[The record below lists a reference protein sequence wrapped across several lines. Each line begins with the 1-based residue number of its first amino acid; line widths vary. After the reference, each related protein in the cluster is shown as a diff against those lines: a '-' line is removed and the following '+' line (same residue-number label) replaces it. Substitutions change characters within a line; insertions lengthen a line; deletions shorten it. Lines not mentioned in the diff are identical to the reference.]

1 MYGDPDA
8 TSVLVRQAANQFNPL
23 PPGGLF
29 SIQPMDG
36 WSHILIPDKETLV
49 TDSGKLDVLDD
60 LLMRLKAEGHRVL
73 IYSQMT
79 RMIDLLEEYMWHRKH
94 TYMRLDGSSKISDR
108 RDMVAGFQ
116 TRSDIFVF
124 LLSTRAG
131 GLGINLTAADTVI
144 FYDSDWNPTVDQQA
158 MDRAHRLGQTKQVT
172 VYRLVCKG
180 SIEERILQR
189 AREKSEIQRMVISGG
204 NFKPDTLKPKEV
216 VSLLLDDEELEKKF
230 RQRQEERRKEQE
242 EANVDSGQRRKY
254 KGAKRGPKPKRK
266 KLEENI
272 TTPAPSDPAT
282 PTHQDGDSVL
292 SVDSIPQSP
301 YSELSV
307 NSLAMAH
314 DDTSSEGPLVVDD
327 GSPSVPP
334 PTKVT
339 SISGLLES
347 QTSNPS
353 LDPTLRTPSP
363 AGIKRGSGRGRG
375 RPRGSGRRGGRGR
388 GVSTLAV
395 AAAEM
400 AAAQA
405 GKSAYAVYSY
415 GLSGS
420 TSGTGR
426 GSVRGRGSGVARGHR
441 GPPRVNH
448 SQKSPSEGQS
458 AEPVKTSTSLGF
470 YVQNSPQ

>member
-1 MYGDPDA
+1 
-8 TSVLVRQAANQFNPL
+8 
-23 PPGGLF
+23 
-29 SIQPMDG
+29 
-36 WSHILIPDKETLV
+36 
-49 TDSGKLDVLDD
+49 
-60 LLMRLKAEGHRVL
+60 
-73 IYSQMT
+73 
-79 RMIDLLEEYMWHRKH
+79 
-94 TYMRLDGSSKISDR
+94 
-108 RDMVAGFQ
+108 
-116 TRSDIFVF
+116 
-124 LLSTRAG
+124 
-131 GLGINLTAADTVI
+131 
-144 FYDSDWNPTVDQQA
+144 
-158 MDRAHRLGQTKQVT
+158 
-172 VYRLVCKG
+172 
-180 SIEERILQR
+180 
-189 AREKSEIQRMVISGG
+189 MVISGG

-292 SVDSIPQSP
+292 SVDSVPPSP

-339 SISGLLES
+339 SISG
-347 QTSNPS
+347 
-353 LDPTLRTPSP
+353 
-363 AGIKRGSGRGRG
+363 
-375 RPRGSGRRGGRGR
+375 
-388 GVSTLAV
+388 
-395 AAAEM
+395 
-400 AAAQA
+400 
-405 GKSAYAVYSY
+405 
-415 GLSGS
+415 
-420 TSGTGR
+420 R

-458 AEPVKTSTSLGF
+458 AEPAKTSTSLGF

>member
-1 MYGDPDA
+1 NNVTHTDCAFSFTRFIDISPAELSSVALTGLLARTLQHNGLLLVQTLPTVKPCALPPLVFTDPCSSVYTLTTHLLHCMPETTQHRQIRLQKLIAKHNQSLSVPGSPSLSPPSLKVVSEPLRVYCCDPSAIWWQKYNERCGDPRAFRWIMYGDPDA
-8 TSVLVRQAANQFNPL
+8 TLVSVHQAANQFNPL
-23 PPGGLF
+23 PPGGLCV
-29 SIQPMDG
+29 IQPMDG
-36 WSHILIPDKETLV
+36 WSRILIPDKETLV

-131 GLGINLTAADTVI
+131 GLGINLTAADT
-144 FYDSDWNPTVDQQA
+144 
-158 MDRAHRLGQTKQVT
+158 
-172 VYRLVCKG
+172 
-180 SIEERILQR
+180 
-189 AREKSEIQRMVISGG
+189 IQRMVISGG

-292 SVDSIPQSP
+292 SVDSVPPSP

-339 SISGLLES
+339 SIS
-347 QTSNPS
+347 
-353 LDPTLRTPSP
+353 
-363 AGIKRGSGRGRG
+363 A
-375 RPRGSGRRGGRGR
+375 
-388 GVSTLAV
+388 
-395 AAAEM
+395 
-400 AAAQA
+400 
-405 GKSAYAVYSY
+405 
-415 GLSGS
+415 
-420 TSGTGR
+420 
-426 GSVRGRGSGVARGHR
+426 
-441 GPPRVNH
+441 
-448 SQKSPSEGQS
+448 
-458 AEPVKTSTSLGF
+458 
-470 YVQNSPQ
+470 